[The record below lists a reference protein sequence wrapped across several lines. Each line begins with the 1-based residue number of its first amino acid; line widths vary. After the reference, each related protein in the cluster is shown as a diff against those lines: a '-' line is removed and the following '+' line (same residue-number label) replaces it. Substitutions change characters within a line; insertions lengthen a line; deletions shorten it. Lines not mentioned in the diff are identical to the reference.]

1 MSYLDL
7 SISEMKKAIDEG
19 KVTPE
24 ALAKESFERAHK
36 YQKDIN
42 SFVTLTE
49 KNALNQL
56 ENLDSVEDNPLK
68 GIPYALKDN
77 FSTKGILST
86 ASSNI
91 LKDYVPFFN
100 ATSVNKLYSKG
111 AILIGKTVL
120 DELAMGGTGTTGHT
134 GPVKNP
140 WDKSRLIGGS
150 SAGSA
155 SSVAAGI
162 VPFSIGS
169 DTGDSIRKPAAYG
182 GIVGYKPT
190 YGLVSRFG
198 LFAFASSLDHVGCF
212 TRNVSDVAYVIDA
225 IKGKDEKD
233 MTSLPDD
240 NIKFSEHLDGNVKG
254 KKLFYLKEI
263 VNRDNYKD
271 NMDDELDEI
280 LNNFDEIID
289 KCKNL
294 GMEVEE
300 VDFDKEILKAI
311 FPTYI
316 TISCAEA
323 TSNNSNLTGIPFGPR
338 SKGNSIDEVMF
349 NSRTEGFSELIKRRF
364 VLGSYIL
371 QKENQEKLFLNAGRI
386 RRIIVEKMTELFK
399 EYDGMILPASGSIAP
414 TFRSETIDK
423 LSDRYL
429 LLENHMAIGNFGGF
443 PSITIPCGFVKN
455 MPIGLSIT
463 SGVKK
468 DLDVLNIAYALES
481 TMNYKNQIAGGVND
495 ER

>member
-1 MSYLDL
+1 MNYLDL
-7 SISEMKKAIDEG
+7 SIEDMKKALDEG
-19 KVTPE
+19 EITSKELVE
-24 ALAKESFERAHK
+24 ESFKRAKK
-36 YQKDIN
+36 YQDKYN
-42 SFVTLTE
+42 SFVTICE
-49 KNALNQL
+49 DNAKNQL
-56 ENLDSVEDNPLK
+56 ENLDGIDNNPLK
-68 GIPYALKDN
+68 GIPYSLKDN

-100 ATSVNKLYSKG
+100 ATCVNKLYNNGS
-111 AILIGKTVL
+111 ILIGKTVL

-140 WDKSRLIGGS
+140 WDHNRLIGGS

-155 SSVAAGI
+155 SSVALGI

-169 DTGDSIRKPAAYG
+169 DTGDSIRKPACYG

-212 TRNVSDVAYVIDA
+212 TRNVKDAAYVIDA
-225 IKGKDEKD
+225 IKGRDEKD
-233 MTSLPDD
+233 LTSLSNDD
-240 NIKFSEHLDGNVKG
+240 IKFSENISGEVKG

-263 VNRDNYKD
+263 INRENYKD
-271 NMDDELDEI
+271 SMDDELDSI
-280 LNNFDEIID
+280 LNNFDKVIEN
-289 KCKNL
+289 CKNL

-300 VDFDKEILKAI
+300 VDFDKELLKAI

-323 TSNNSNLTGIPFGPR
+323 TSNNSNLTGIAFGSR
-338 SKGNSIDEVMF
+338 EDGKSIEDIMF
-349 NSRTEGFSELIKRRF
+349 NSRTKGFSELIKRRF

-371 QKENQEKLFLNAGRI
+371 QKENQERLFLNAGRI
-386 RRIIVEKMTELFK
+386 RRLIVEKMNELFK
-399 EYDGMILPASGSIAP
+399 KYDGMILPASGSIAP
-414 TFRSETIDK
+414 TFQSEVIDK

-443 PSITIPCGFVKN
+443 PSITIPCGFVDN
-455 MPIGLSIT
+455 MPIGLNIT

-468 DLDVLNIAYALES
+468 DLELLNIAYALES
-481 TMNYKNQIAGGVND
+481 SMNFKGQIAGGEIN
-495 ER
+495 E